1 MLHLLVIVDG
11 RAGHD
16 KQTFGVIEGLRHH
29 QPVSVT
35 TMEVDLTPRGKIKDF
50 LQFLFPSLVPLRKK
64 EREADLILCTGGK
77 THFCALARKRKYQL
91 PLCTC
96 MAPGAGFR
104 ALFDLCFI
112 PEHDGIAA
120 AANVVPTLGPPNLC
134 IDNGQHDPDLGLI
147 LVGGE
152 DKNML
157 FWPEERLL
165 GEIETVV
172 ARSKQK
178 RWVLS
183 SSPRTPKSTVEK
195 LRAFAADRPGVL
207 FFHYRDTPSGWI
219 EEQYARAEVAWIT
232 SDSMSM
238 IYEALTAGCKI
249 GLFLI
254 DWKNGHN
261 KFAGNEQLLQ
271 ERSLAVAFAEWQQNG
286 EYCSSGK
293 LNEARRCA
301 DIIMEKWWTENLL

>member
-1 MLHLLVIVDG
+1 M
-11 RAGHD
+11 
-16 KQTFGVIEGLRHH
+16 
-29 QPVSVT
+29 
-35 TMEVDLTPRGKIKDF
+35 
-50 LQFLFPSLVPLRKK
+50 
-64 EREADLILCTGGK
+64 
-77 THFCALARKRKYQL
+77 
-91 PLCTC
+91 
-96 MAPGAGFR
+96 
-104 ALFDLCFI
+104 
-112 PEHDGIAA
+112 
-120 AANVVPTLGPPNLC
+120 
-134 IDNGQHDPDLGLI
+134 
-147 LVGGE
+147 
-152 DKNML
+152 
-157 FWPEERLL
+157 
-165 GEIETVV
+165 
-172 ARSKQK
+172 
-178 RWVLS
+178 
-183 SSPRTPKSTVEK
+183 EK